1 MAVANRPPG
10 PAGPG
15 AKSASAAEPQ
25 DPATRRS
32 STRGHWEAF
41 WKDKHALDE
50 VYSNGDRILRNLR
63 KVTSLKGLRVLEVGA
78 GTGRDSFPLAQCGA
92 RVVQLDYSVESLA
105 ILKGLAA
112 QLEIPVE
119 IVGGDTFSL
128 PFRDASFDVVF
139 HQGLLEHFREPAAQ
153 KLLNENIRVL
163 RPGGLLLVDVPQ
175 RYHVYTVAKRILIA
189 AGRWFAGWERSFT
202 LGGLTR
208 VLEGLGMQPVHRY
221 GEWMVPS
228 FFYRSL
234 REAMKVVGVRLP
246 LAVSL
251 GAWAGRLR
259 SRTRE
264 WLLETPL
271 PLHTGI
277 SIGIIARKKTAA

>member
-1 MAVANRPPG
+1 MAGANR
-10 PAGPG
+10 
-15 AKSASAAEPQ
+15 SQDQASHSPDRASEAERQ
-25 DPATRRS
+25 GSLRRRA
-32 STRGHWEAF
+32 STRGHWESF
-41 WKDKHALDE
+41 WKDRHAVEE
-50 VYSNGDRILRNLR
+50 VYSNGDRILRNLQ
-63 KVTSLKGLRVLEVGA
+63 KVTSLEGLRVLEVGA
-78 GTGRDSFPLAQCGA
+78 GTGRDSFPLAEGGA
-92 RVVQLDYSVESLA
+92 LVVQLDYSVESLA

-128 PFRDASFDVVF
+128 PFRDSSFDVVF

-153 KLLNENIRVL
+153 KLLEENIRVL

-175 RYHVYTVAKRILIA
+175 RYHIYTVAKRILIA

-246 LAVSL
+246 LHASF
-251 GAWAGRLR
+251 GPWARRLR
-259 SRTRE
+259 LHARR
-264 WLLETPL
+264 WLLATPL

-277 SIGIIARKKTAA
+277 SIGIIARKKTAS

>member
-1 MAVANRPPG
+1 MAVADRTPG
-10 PAGPG
+10 PPSPG
-15 AKSASAAEPQ
+15 TRGASAAEPEGS
-25 DPATRRS
+25 AARRS

-41 WKDKHALDE
+41 WKGKHAVEE
-50 VYSNGDRILRNLR
+50 VYSNGDRILRNLQ

-92 RVVQLDYSVESLA
+92 RVVQLDYSVQSLA

-112 QLEIPVE
+112 EQKIPVE

-128 PFRDASFDVVF
+128 PFRDESFDVVF
-139 HQGLLEHFREPAAQ
+139 HQGLLEHFREPAAE
-153 KLLNENIRVL
+153 KLLNENLRVL

-202 LGGLTR
+202 IGGLTR
-208 VLEGLGMQPVHRY
+208 VLEGLGVQPVHLY

-228 FFYRSL
+228 FFYRAL
-234 REAMKVVGVRLP
+234 REALKVVGVRLP
-246 LAVSL
+246 LAISL
-251 GAWAGRLR
+251 GASASRLR
-259 SRTRE
+259 FRVRE
-264 WLLETPL
+264 RLLKTSL

>member
-1 MAVANRPPG
+1 MAGANR
-10 PAGPG
+10 
-15 AKSASAAEPQ
+15 SQDQASRSPDRASEAERQ
-25 DPATRRS
+25 GSLRRRA
-32 STRGHWEAF
+32 STRGHWESF
-41 WKDKHALDE
+41 WKDRHAVEE
-50 VYSNGDRILRNLR
+50 VYSNGDRILRNLQ
-63 KVTSLKGLRVLEVGA
+63 KVTSLEGLRVLEVGA
-78 GTGRDSFPLAQCGA
+78 GTGRDSFPLAEGGA
-92 RVVQLDYSVESLA
+92 LVVQLDYSVESLA
-105 ILKGLAA
+105 ILKDLAA

-128 PFRDASFDVVF
+128 PFRDSSFDVVF

-153 KLLNENIRVL
+153 KLLEENIRVL

-175 RYHVYTVAKRILIA
+175 RYHIYTVAKRILIA

-246 LAVSL
+246 LHASF
-251 GAWAGRLR
+251 GPWAGRLR
-259 SRTRE
+259 LHARQ
-264 WLLETPL
+264 WLLATPL

-277 SIGIIARKKTAA
+277 SIGIIARKKTAS